1 MASDP
6 SSPIGST
13 FFFGGTGG
21 SGSRGDESTSPL
33 SIPQPVQGG
42 LVIEEKCDS
51 NPEEGKK
58 ESWAQ
63 VLE

>member
-6 SSPIGST
+6 SFPVGST

-21 SGSRGDESTSPL
+21 SGSRGDESASPL

-42 LVIEEKCDS
+42 TLL
-51 NPEEGKK
+51 
-58 ESWAQ
+58 Q
-63 VLE
+63 